1 MKAFAIIVGWID
13 DAYKYFRTLQRQ
25 RERDKVEDD
34 PAEWF
39 DDHFNGVRDDSS
51 KADKTNDK
59 TNKS

>member
-13 DAYKYFRTLQRQ
+13 DVYKYLRTLHRQ
-25 RERDKVEDD
+25 KERDKVEDD

-51 KADKTNDK
+51 KAYKTNDK
-59 TNKS
+59 DNKS

>member
-1 MKAFAIIVGWID
+1 MKAFAI
-13 DAYKYFRTLQRQ
+13 RQ
-25 RERDKVEDD
+25 RERDKVEEE